1 VAELLLLLLYPYI
14 IIKYYCMSWIYWK
27 TKETML
33 NFPESLNYFLC
44 LMNVVTS
51 QVLGWLGVLHER
63 LQSLCSWVAVHK

>member
-1 VAELLLLLLYPYI
+1 
-14 IIKYYCMSWIYWK
+14 MSWIYWK

-51 QVLGWLGVLHER
+51 QVLGWLGVLQLVSER
-63 LQSLCSWVAVHK
+63 ALGPWV